1 MHAALHLIPILGA
14 EKSKTPFYIVGGALV
29 LWAFFLGLGIDR
41 LRPGFPENIGG
52 QRLLVAITALLVA
65 GTLAAAVATS
75 GTPSQARA
83 PASGTSTSP
92 SAAPSGPATSLPL
105 AADPSGQIRYD
116 TRNLS
121 ASAGAV
127 TIDFT
132 NASPLMHN
140 VTIAQG
146 TKVLGATPTFT
157 GGSKRLALSLKP
169 GRYVFY
175 CSVPGHREAGME
187 GTLTVL

>member
-14 EKSKTPFYIVGGALV
+14 EKSKIPFYVLGGVLV

-41 LRPGFPENIGG
+41 LRPNFPENLGG
-52 QRLLVAITALLVA
+52 QRLLVTITALLVA

-75 GTPSQARA
+75 GTPSQAKA
-83 PASGTSTSP
+83 PATGTSTSP
-92 SAAPSGPATSLPL
+92 SGAPSGPATNLPL
-105 AADPSGQIRYD
+105 AADPSGQIKYD

-121 ASAGAV
+121 ASAGSV

-132 NASPLMHN
+132 NTSPLMHN

-157 GGSKRLALSLKP
+157 GGAKKLTLNLKP

-175 CSVPGHREAGME
+175 CSVLGHREAGME
-187 GTLTVL
+187 GVLTVL